1 MRTTR
6 RTFLKTTLATTAAT
20 TVAMPWVVRE
30 AFGQE
35 ELKLASFVPPT
46 HSIWAGVLIPWGK
59 EVEQKSGGKLKV
71 AYFPSMQLGG
81 TPPQLYR
88 QMVQGIADAVFTLPG
103 YTSSDFPMM
112 SLTEL
117 PGTAISAHDGT
128 TKLWQKLNEKY
139 FDQEFKDAKMLMLW
153 NSDNAGFMTREKPIK
168 KIADVKGLRLR
179 APSAA
184 QAAQIEHLGGI
195 GVSMPVTQIYNG
207 IERGTI
213 DGTQIPL
220 SAMID
225 FKLIEVVKH
234 LTVNTPLG
242 RSPFIVS
249 MNRKRY
255 EGLPAEL
262 RKIIDDTTGLKL
274 SYKGSADYDAQ
285 NKKALD
291 LAKKE
296 RDVYTLTDAE
306 HKQWLTFFAPLMKK
320 EAARVDKLGLPGSK
334 FVKSYGLVA

>member
-1 MRTTR
+1 
-6 RTFLKTTLATTAAT
+6 
-20 TVAMPWVVRE
+20 
-30 AFGQE
+30 
-35 ELKLASFVPPT
+35 
-46 HSIWAGVLIPWGK
+46 
-59 EVEQKSGGKLKV
+59 
-71 AYFPSMQLGG
+71 MQLGG
-81 TPPQLYR
+81 KPPELYR
-88 QMVQGIADAVFTLPG
+88 QAVQGIADIVFTLPG
-103 YTSSDFPMM
+103 YTSGDFPMM

-117 PGTAISAHDGT
+117 PGTATSAHDGT
-128 TKLWQKLNEKY
+128 TKLWQRLNEGY
-139 FDQEFKDAKMLMLW
+139 FKDELKDTKTLMLW
-153 NSDNAGFMTREKPIK
+153 NSDSAGFMTREKPIR
-168 KIADVKGLRLR
+168 KIADIKGLRLR
-179 APSAA
+179 SPSAA

-213 DGTQIPL
+213 DGTMIPL

-234 LTVNTPLG
+234 LIVNTPLG

-255 EGLPAEL
+255 ESLPAEL
-262 RKIIDDTTGLKL
+262 RKLVDSTTGREL

-285 NKKALD
+285 NQKALA

-296 RDVYTLTDAE
+296 RDVYTLSDKE
-306 HKQWLTFFAPLMKK
+306 HKEWLAFFGPLMKK

-334 FVKSYGLVA
+334 LVKSYGLVA

>member
-6 RTFLKTTLATTAAT
+6 RTFLKTALATTAAT
-20 TVAMPWVVRE
+20 TVAMPWVSRE

-46 HSIWAGVLIPWGK
+46 HSIWAGVLIPWAK
-59 EVEQKSGGKLKV
+59 EIEQKSGGKLKV
-71 AYFPSMQLGG
+71 ALFPSMQLGG

-88 QMVQGIADAVFTLPG
+88 QAVQGIADMVFTLPG
-103 YTSSDFPMM
+103 YTSGDFPML

-117 PGTAISAHDGT
+117 PGTATTAHDGT
-128 TKLWQKLNEKY
+128 TKLWQKINEKY
-139 FDQEFKDAKMLMLW
+139 FDKELADTKTLMLW
-153 NSDNAGFMTREKPIK
+153 NSDSAGFMTREKPIK

-179 APSAA
+179 SPSAA

-213 DGTQIPL
+213 DGTMIPM

-225 FKLIEVVKH
+225 FKLLEVVKR
-234 LTVNTPLG
+234 P
-242 RSPFIVS
+242 
-249 MNRKRY
+249 RY
-255 EGLPAEL
+255 EKLPGDL
-262 RKIIDDTTGLKL
+262 RKIIDATTGRAL

-285 NKKALD
+285 NTKAIA

-296 RDVYTLTDAE
+296 RDVYTLSAAE
-306 HKQWLTFFAPLMKK
+306 HKEWLAFFAPLMKK
-320 EAARVDKLGLPGSK
+320 EAERVDKLGLPGSK
-334 FVKSYGLVA
+334 LVKSYGLVA

>member
-6 RTFLKTTLATTAAT
+6 RTFLKTALATTAAT
-20 TVAMPWVVRE
+20 TVAMPWISRE

-46 HSIWAGVLIPWGK
+46 HSIWAGVLIPWAK
-59 EVEQKSGGKLKV
+59 EIGEKSGGKLKV
-71 AYFPSMQLGG
+71 ALFPSMQLGG

-88 QMVQGIADAVFTLPG
+88 QAVQGIADMVFTLPG
-103 YTSSDFPMM
+103 YTSSDFPML

-117 PGTAISAHDGT
+117 PGTATSAHDGT
-128 TKLWQKLNEKY
+128 TKLWQKINEKY
-139 FDQEFKDAKMLMLW
+139 FDKELADTKTLMLW
-153 NSDNAGFMTREKPIK
+153 NSDSAGFMTREKPIK

-213 DGTQIPL
+213 DGTMIPM

-225 FKLIEVVKH
+225 FKLLEVVKH
-234 LTVNTPLG
+234 LLINVPLG

-249 MNRKRY
+249 MNRPRY
-255 EGLPAEL
+255 EKLPADL

-274 SYKGSADYDAQ
+274 SYKGSTDYDAQ
-285 NKKALD
+285 NTKAIT

-296 RDVYTLTDAE
+296 RDVYTLSDAE
-306 HKQWLTFFAPLMKK
+306 HKQWLAFFAPLMKR
-320 EAARVDKLGLPGSK
+320 EAERVDKLGLPGSK
-334 FVKSYGLVA
+334 LVKSYGLVA